1 MKTEAYINKIVED
14 TGLTK
19 KEIQDLVGE
28 KKQELKGL
36 ISDEG
41 ALFIIAKELGV
52 DVKNENKALLN
63 DIELNISDITANMKN
78 ISIVGRIKDIYSV
91 NSFTKK
97 DGEPGYVGS
106 FVLHDNTGD
115 IRVVLWDEHVN
126 IFKDEN
132 FGQNELV
139 KVLNGYAKE
148 GRYGGIEIHLS
159 RLGKVN
165 LSPED
170 VDYNKYPKIESEF
183 TQIKDIRLSS
193 SLISLEGKII
203 QKYPVK
209 EFVRKNG
216 DSGKLASTIIMDS
229 TGSLR
234 ITFWN
239 EDTDILNS
247 IETGDFVSITNLSP
261 RENKFD
267 PKTIDLHATKN
278 TVITKKEKKVKIEA
292 DLVSN
297 IKLLQDQEHMASF
310 QGVISSID
318 DLRSVTLK
326 SGEEVSLLGFIVS
339 DDTDGIRVTL
349 WRDQAEEFS
358 KVLANGTGV
367 SLKNVM
373 LKYSTFSGRKEVS
386 LISESEIKMVDLE
399 FSNLKKMESITR
411 GKFGDFSRKFIK
423 INSIDS
429 AGIVEVKGFV
439 AKEINKITIYEACSN
454 CRKKIENCSCDDK
467 GESKQNMIINLT
479 IDDESGTIRTAFI
492 GEIAERMIGES
503 PEVILKIMDTPDYEK
518 FLEKVSADLI
528 GKDIIIKARAKF
540 SDFSNSY
547 ELVASNFQYID
558 ISKEL
563 ELEVKEIGL

>member
-1 MKTEAYINKIVED
+1 MKTEAYINKIIED

-63 DIELNISDITANMKN
+63 DIELNVSDITSNMKN
-78 ISIVGRIKDIYSV
+78 ISLVGRIKDIYRM
-91 NSFTKK
+91 NSFTRK
-97 DGEPGYVGS
+97 DGETGYVGS
-106 FVLHDNTGD
+106 FSLQDDTGD
-115 IRVVLWDEHVN
+115 IRIVLWNEQVN
-126 IFKDEN
+126 IFKDSN
-132 FGQNELV
+132 FERNELV
-139 KVLNGYAKE
+139 KILNGYAKE
-148 GRYGGIEIHLS
+148 GRFGGIEIHIN
-159 RLGKVN
+159 RLGKVV

-170 VDYNKYPKIESEF
+170 VDYKKYPKIESEL
-183 TQIKDIRLSS
+183 TQIKNIRLTS

-203 QKYPVK
+203 QKYPIK
-209 EFVRKNG
+209 EFARKDG
-216 DSGKLASTIIMDS
+216 ESGRVASTIIMDS
-229 TGSLR
+229 TGTLR

-239 EDTDILNS
+239 EDTEKLND
-247 IETGDFVSITNLSP
+247 IETGDIIAITNLNP
-261 RENKFD
+261 RKNRID
-267 PKTIDLHATKN
+267 SNTIDLHASRN
-278 TVITKKEKKVKIEA
+278 TVITKSEKKVKIEA
-292 DLVSN
+292 DLVSE
-297 IKLLQDQEHMASF
+297 IKSLQTKENLVSF

-358 KVLANGTGV
+358 EVLTNGTGV
-367 SLKNVM
+367 LLKNVR
-373 LKYSTFSGRKEVS
+373 LKHSNYSGRKEVS
-386 LISESEIKMVDLE
+386 LISESEIKIIDLVITH
-399 FSNLKKMESITR
+399 LKKMESTTR
-411 GKFGDFSRKFIK
+411 EKSADFSRNYTK
-423 INSIDS
+423 IDSIDS
-429 AGIVEVKGFV
+429 AGMVEVKGFI

-454 CRKKIENCSCDDK
+454 CRRKLENCRCDEK

-492 GEIAERMIGES
+492 GDIAERLIGEN
-503 PEVILKIMDTPDYEK
+503 PEIILKIRDTPDYEK

-528 GKDIIIKARAKF
+528 GKDIMIKARAKF

-547 ELVASNFQYID
+547 ELVASNFEYMDID
-558 ISKEL
+558 KEL
-563 ELEVKEIGL
+563 ELQAKEIGT